1 MATLINTKNGKKI
14 VLLNPAER
22 GKRYSREL
30 ANGRKHDGTPLT
42 ETEAAFRMGVL
53 NERKTQAKIY
63 NKKHGLKGRLKKNK
77 KITSIEPYIDRGRPQ
92 DDFAGHGGWF

>member
-30 ANGRKHDGTPLT
+30 SNGRKVDGTPMT
-42 ETEAAFRMGVL
+42 DTEAAFRMGVL

-63 NKKHGLKGRLKKNK
+63 CRENGIKSKARKHR
-77 KITSIEPYIDRGRPQ
+77 R
-92 DDFAGHGGWF
+92 

>member
-1 MATLINTKNGKKI
+1 MATLIKTKNGKKV

-30 ANGRKHDGTPLT
+30 SNGRKVDGTPLT
-42 ETEAAFRMGVL
+42 NTEAAFRMGVL

-63 NKKHGLKGRLKKNK
+63 NKKKGLKGKSKKNK
-77 KITSIEPYIDRGRPQ
+77 KITSVEPYIDRGRPQ

>member
-1 MATLINTKNGKKI
+1 MATVIKTKNGKKV

-30 ANGRKHDGTPLT
+30 AKGVKQDGTPLT
-42 ETEAAFRMGVL
+42 DTEAAFRMGVL

-63 NKKHGLKGRLKKNK
+63 NKQNGIKSKSKNK
-77 KITSIEPYIDRGRPQ
+77 KG
-92 DDFAGHGGWF
+92 

>member
-1 MATLINTKNGKKI
+1 MATLIKTKNGKKV

-30 ANGRKHDGTPLT
+30 SNGRKVDDTPLT
-42 ETEAAFRMGVL
+42 DTEAAFRMGVL

-63 NKKHGLKGRLKKNK
+63 CRENGIKSKARKR
-77 KITSIEPYIDRGRPQ
+77 RR
-92 DDFAGHGGWF
+92 

>member
-1 MATLINTKNGKKI
+1 MATLIKTKNGKKV

-30 ANGRKHDGTPLT
+30 SNGRKVDGTPLT
-42 ETEAAFRMGVL
+42 DTEAAFRMGVL

-63 NKKHGLKGRLKKNK
+63 CRENGIKSKARKHKK
-77 KITSIEPYIDRGRPQ
+77 
-92 DDFAGHGGWF
+92 

>member
-30 ANGRKHDGTPLT
+30 SNGRKVDGTPLSA
-42 ETEAAFRMGVL
+42 TEAAFRMGVL

-63 NKKHGLKGRLKKNK
+63 NKK
-77 KITSIEPYIDRGRPQ
+77 RGKR
-92 DDFAGHGGWF
+92 

>member
-63 NKKHGLKGRLKKNK
+63 CRENGIKSKARKHKK
-77 KITSIEPYIDRGRPQ
+77 
-92 DDFAGHGGWF
+92 

>member
-1 MATLINTKNGKKI
+1 MATLIKTKNGKKV

-30 ANGRKHDGTPLT
+30 SNGKKVDGTPLT
-42 ETEAAFRMGVL
+42 DTEAAFRMGVL

-63 NKKHGLKGRLKKNK
+63 NKKHGLKGKSKKNK

>member
-14 VLLNPAER
+14 ILLNPAER

-63 NKKHGLKGRLKKNK
+63 CRENGIKSKAKKQQR
-77 KITSIEPYIDRGRPQ
+77 R
-92 DDFAGHGGWF
+92 

>member
-1 MATLINTKNGKKI
+1 MATLIKTKSGRKV

-22 GKRYSREL
+22 SKRYAREL
-30 ANGRKHDGTPLT
+30 SNGRKQDGSPLT

-63 NKKHGLKGRLKKNK
+63 NREHGLKGKSREK
-77 KITSIEPYIDRGRPQ
+77 R
-92 DDFAGHGGWF
+92 

>member
-1 MATLINTKNGKKI
+1 MATLINTKNGKKV

-30 ANGRKHDGTPLT
+30 SNGRKVDGTPLT
-42 ETEAAFRMGVL
+42 DTEAAFRMGVL

-63 NKKHGLKGRLKKNK
+63 CRENGIKSKARKR
-77 KITSIEPYIDRGRPQ
+77 RR
-92 DDFAGHGGWF
+92 

>member
-1 MATLINTKNGKKI
+1 MATLIETKNGKKV

-22 GKRYSREL
+22 SKRYSREL
-30 ANGRKHDGTPLT
+30 ANGVKHDGTPLT

-63 NKKHGLKGRLKKNK
+63 NKKHGIKSKSKKRNR
-77 KITSIEPYIDRGRPQ
+77 TR
-92 DDFAGHGGWF
+92 